1 MKQRI
6 GIVALAIAALGLVM
20 APTAGATTENVGALT
35 VNGWFGFNEGPN
47 GSVGTTQLVPGPG
60 TPPAG
65 AGSAKLTV
73 DSTGRAS
80 LGTNAYRGTKLSQ
93 ITALNFWFYQAT
105 SAGNGYPVLQF
116 DIDYNLNDG
125 NTAFQGRLSSLHGA
139 APLNTWTNV
148 NALTGTWYAT
158 GAPGNGPCGQATP
171 CTTAQVLSAFPNA
184 GIRNDPTAK
193 GALLL
198 RLGGPIASGA
208 TVYADNLTI
217 TRPSGT
223 TTTNFEPGASVTPS
237 IGPGG
242 TAVVI
247 KAYGYK
253 PNAAV
258 QVKFDR
264 LTPRPR
270 RAKLCK
276 VRADA
281 SGTAT
286 CVKNIPISP
295 GPVGVHPIS
304 IKGRGASGS
313 KLVYSIDFVVSP

>member
-1 MKQRI
+1 MRKRL
-6 GIVALAIAALGLVM
+6 GIVAVAIAAVGLLAV
-20 APTAGATTENVGALT
+20 PPAGAATETVHALT

-65 AGSAKLTV
+65 TGSAKLTV
-73 DSTGRAS
+73 DGTGRAS
-80 LGTNAYRGTKLSQ
+80 LATNAYRGTKLSQ
-93 ITALNFWFYQAT
+93 ITALNFWFYQT
-105 SAGNGYPVLQF
+105 SSSGNGYPVVQF
-116 DIDYNLNDG
+116 DIDYDLNDA
-125 NTAFQGRLSSLHGA
+125 NTAFQGRLSSLHAA

-148 NALTGTWYAT
+148 DALAGTWYAS

-171 CTTAQVLSAFPNA
+171 CTTAQVLANFPNA

-198 RLGGPIASGA
+198 RLGGPVTGGA
-208 TVYADNLTI
+208 TVYADKLTV

-223 TTTNFEPGASVTPS
+223 TITDFEPGASVTPS
-237 IGPGG
+237 VGPGG
-242 TAVVI
+242 TAVVV

-253 PNAAV
+253 PGAVV

-270 RAKLCK
+270 RVRLCK
-276 VRADA
+276 TTADPA
-281 SGTAT
+281 GTAT
-286 CVKNIPISP
+286 CATNIPASP
-295 GPVGVHPIS
+295 GPVGVHPIT
-304 IKGRGASGS
+304 IKGKGANGA
-313 KLVYSIDFVVSP
+313 KLIYSVDYVVSP